1 MKYPIMLL
9 CLCLSG
15 CFKSLPKHNPQ
26 IEETII
32 VEDNCDYN
40 DEITSENQV
49 QPELT
54 KFYDGLYNEDEI
66 STKIFFAFDSNKLSE
81 RDQAILKSEI
91 IEPLVEDNTK
101 HVLIAGH
108 SDWRGQEEYNEKLS
122 KRRADA
128 VADFLQSMGIKMDR
142 IQTFSMGSRYA
153 TYGLSKPDSL
163 KDRRCDI
170 VLR

>member
-1 MKYPIMLL
+1 MLL
-9 CLCLSG
+9 CLCLTG
-15 CFKSLPKHNPQ
+15 CFKSTPKPNPH

-32 VEDNCDYN
+32 TEDIYENS
-40 DEITSENQV
+40 DELTFDDQV

-54 KFYDGLYNEDEI
+54 KFYDNLYNEDEI
-66 STKIFFAFDSNKLSE
+66 NAKIFFAFDSNKLSE
-81 RDQAILKSEI
+81 RDHAILKTEV
-91 IEPLVEDNTK
+91 IEPLKDNNK

-108 SDWRGQEEYNEKLS
+108 SDWRGQEEYNERLS

-128 VADFLQSMGIKMDR
+128 VADFLQSMGIEENR